1 MLSEGKSGLFAQRN
15 DSLQPWSPSRLE
27 PLPEYERLS
36 VSESGCSIQS
46 PSPQK
51 SYWLSEIPHQGTSPF
66 LTNNTNY
73 TVFRNVKDYGAKG
86 DGSSDDT
93 AAFTAAI
100 NAGGRCSGGTC
111 GTGSTG
117 QPALIYVPQGTYV
130 VSSPIQLYIDTQ
142 VIGDA
147 VNFPTIKASPAF
159 APSNGSVIAG
169 FDPGQGSTTNFYI
182 GLRNLNIDTTSVSI
196 NSTVSGLNWAVS
208 QATNLIYVNFVLAPN
223 SQHVGIQ
230 MDGGSGGG
238 GSGTFLG
245 DLTFTGGLIGIH
257 LNNQQYAFKNIT
269 FTGVA
274 TGIAVQHLFVGTFQ
288 KMHFEDCGIAIDV
301 GQADTA
307 GSVSLIDST
316 ADDCAVV
323 LNGSSSFLL
332 ENVHVTNS
340 GPLLYVNGTS
350 RVLGNDLEDQTYVI
364 GHLYFNSNGTL
375 VQSMGQS
382 LPYTER
388 GALTDGDGLYLAKSQ
403 PQYIEYGADSVVS
416 VKNVGARGDGQTDDT
431 AAINAALKANAGCK
445 ITYFPHGV
453 YLVTD
458 TIYVPPGSRIVG
470 EVWSTISASGK
481 AFANER
487 DPHVMFQVGKPG
499 EVGVAEIS
507 DMLFTVADVL
517 PGAILVEVNMAGSQK
532 GDVSFH
538 NSHYRVGGAADSRTE
553 TACQTTG
560 SPCKAAFLLAH
571 LTPSSQTYIE
581 NAWLWS
587 ADHDL
592 DGSYNQVIGTG
603 RGMFIESTRGTWLV
617 GTASEHH
624 ILYAYQ
630 TYNAQN
636 IFVNMQQVETPY
648 FQPIPS
654 APTPWK
660 PNATWHDPDF
670 VGCGKNTTEPRCRM
684 QWALRIV
691 GEQTSTINIYGSG
704 YWVFFNNY
712 TTDCGNNN
720 GNCQDSVVDLEKLPE
735 DANVYLYNLNVRGVE
750 EIVTIGGSDGLAAA
764 ERADNPGSWG
774 GVLAAYLG
782 FA

>member
-1 MLSEGKSGLFAQRN
+1 MAPSNLPVHTLQDTMGSSRQEVDAAFSTPLHNNPSG
-15 DSLQPWSPSRLE
+15 
-27 PLPEYERLS
+27 
-36 VSESGCSIQS
+36 
-46 PSPQK
+46 
-51 SYWLSEIPHQGTSPF
+51 F
-66 LTNNTNY
+66 LMYLT
-73 TVFRNVKDYGAKG
+73 KDFGAKG
-86 DGSSDDT
+86 DGLSDDT

-111 GTGSTG
+111 GTGTTG
-117 QPALIYVPQGTYV
+117 QPALIYVPQGTYII
-130 VSSPIQLYIDTQ
+130 SSPIQLYVDTQ

-147 VNFPTIKASPAF
+147 INLPTLEASPAF
-159 APSNGSVIAG
+159 SPSNGSVVAG

-182 GLRNLNIDTTSVSI
+182 GVRNLNIDTTRVSANNTI
-196 NSTVSGLNWAVS
+196 SGLNWAVS

-223 SQHVGIQ
+223 SQHTGIE
-230 MDGGSGGG
+230 MNGGSGGG

-245 DLTFTGGLIGIH
+245 DLTFTGGLIGIA

-269 FTGVA
+269 FTSVA
-274 TGIAVQHLFVGTFQ
+274 TGIAIQHVFVATFQ
-288 KMHFEDCGIAIDV
+288 QMHFEDCGIAVDA
-301 GQADTA
+301 GGAGTA

-316 ADDCAVV
+316 ANDCGIVV
-323 LNGSSSFLL
+323 NGSSSFLL
-332 ENVHVTNS
+332 ENVRATNS
-340 GPLLYVNGTS
+340 GPLLFVNGTS
-350 RVLGNDLEDQTYVI
+350 KISSTSLEGRTFVVGDVYTNNDGVPK
-364 GHLYFNSNGTL
+364 
-375 VQSMGQS
+375 QSAGS
-382 LPYTER
+382 YLAYTNR
-388 GALTDGDGLYLAKSQ
+388 GALTDDNGFYLAKSQ
-403 PQYIEYGADSVVS
+403 PQYTEYSADAFVS
-416 VKNVGARGDGQTDDT
+416 VNDVGARGDGQTDDT
-431 AAINAALKANAGCK
+431 AAINAALKSNAGCK

-458 TIYVPPGSRIVG
+458 TIHVPPGSRIVG

-481 AFANER
+481 AFADEKK
-487 DPHVMFQVGKPG
+487 PHVMFQVGNPG
-499 EVGVAEIS
+499 DVGVAEIS

-517 PGAILVEVNMAGSQK
+517 PGAILVEVNMAGAQK

-560 SPCKAAFLLAH
+560 SPCKAAFLLTH

-603 RGMFIESTRGTWLV
+603 RGMFIESTQGTWLV

-630 TYNAQN
+630 LYNAQN
-636 IFVNMQQVETPY
+636 VFTSMQQVETPY
-648 FQPIPS
+648 FQPVPT

-660 PNATWHDPDF
+660 PNGTWHDPSF
-670 VGCGKNTTEPRCRM
+670 AGCAKNASDAQCRM
-684 QWALRIV
+684 QWSLRV
-691 GEQTSTINIYGSG
+691 LGEETDTINIYGTG
-704 YWVFFNNY
+704 FWVFFNNY
-712 TTDCGNNN
+712 STDCGNNN
-720 GNCQDSVVDLEKLPE
+720 GNCQQSNLDLEHLSGHG
-735 DANVYLYNLNVRGVE
+735 NVNLYNLNVRSVE
-750 EIVTIGGSDGLAAA
+750 EMVTIGGSDGFPAAK
-764 ERADNPGSWG
+764 RVDNPGSWG